1 MKNKKKSLTIF
12 FSIALLVCTVQA
24 NATGYSFT
32 ELGTLGGN
40 WSIATAI
47 NNAGQ
52 VVGSSTIS
60 VNSFTPQAFIWTSG
74 QIKGLGTLGGSN
86 SSAADINDLGQT
98 VGFSYLGGNLGPV
111 PTVWHNHSITSL
123 SPNVQSFSRARGINN
138 SGQIVGE
145 LDNSA
150 TLWSAGDSTYLG
162 SLGGLSIASDIN
174 NSGKIVGNYFV
185 GNSYERGN
193 PIRHATMWYENS
205 ITDLGTLGGTNS
217 YAVAIND
224 FGLIVGTSDTNN
236 DTTAHAT
243 LWNGSTIKDLGK
255 LTGSKSSNANGINN
269 VGQIVGES
277 FSYDSN
283 TNFAT
288 MWYGDSIINL
298 NSLLDSD
305 VVSAGWVLSEAN
317 DINDYG
323 QIIGNAFNHKTG
335 QIRAFML
342 TPVPEPESY
351 AMMFVGLA
359 LVGAATNRVN
369 KRA

>member
-1 MKNKKKSLTIF
+1 MKNKKESLNIF
-12 FSIALLVCTVQA
+12 FSIALLVCAVQA
-24 NATGYSFT
+24 HATSYQFT
-32 ELGTLGGN
+32 DLGTLGGN

-60 VNSFTPQAFIWTSG
+60 ANGFTPKAFLWTSG
-74 QIKGLGTLGGSN
+74 QMRGLTTPGGN
-86 SSAADINDLGQT
+86 YSSALDINDQGQT
-98 VGFSYLGGNLGPV
+98 VGFSDLEGNSGPV
-111 PTVWHNHSITSL
+111 PTVWSNHSYTIL
-123 SPNVQSFSRARGINN
+123 SPNVQSFSLARGINN

-150 TLWSAGDSTYLG
+150 TLWSAGNSIGLD
-162 SLGGLSIASDIN
+162 SLGGASVSSAIN
-174 NSGKIVGNYFV
+174 NSGQIV
-185 GNSYERGN
+185 GNSYGKRN
-193 PIRHATMWYENS
+193 TVSHATIWYENG

-236 DTTAHAT
+236 NITTHAT

-255 LTGSKSSNANGINN
+255 LDGSKSSNANGINN
-269 VGQIVGES
+269 LGQIVGQS
-277 FSYDSN
+277 FFYDSN
-283 TNFAT
+283 VNFAT
-288 MWYGDSIINL
+288 MWDGDSIINL

-323 QIIGNAFNHKTG
+323 QIVGNAFNYKTG
-335 QIRAFML
+335 QISAFML
-342 TPVPEPESY
+342 TSVPEPKNY
-351 AMMFVGLA
+351 AMMMLGIA
-359 LVGAATNRVN
+359 LIGAVNKLIN